1 MKFNN
6 IIVLGAGVIGSCY
19 GAMLSTRNKVLLID
33 NIEIVDKINNKGIT
47 IITDVEKKFNP
58 TAQTNLDEIRPNT
71 LIILTTKAYQTESAI
86 KSIKSLLLTDTIILI
101 LQNGLGNKDIVK
113 NIIKHKAEVIR
124 GIINSGAWEIRPSCF
139 NLILR
144 ETVLEPTNTSNA
156 ISQIFNESG
165 LLTRTSQNF
174 IFELWQKLILN
185 CVVNP
190 LTAILRVRNNQI
202 CVPILKDLRQLIIE
216 ECVKVGK
223 AESIILPA
231 NLLETLDKSIQS
243 YNNFSSMYNDVMNG
257 KKTEIDFLNGKI
269 VELGKKHS
277 KPTPCNEAL
286 YNIIK
291 FMETKN
297 ENS

>member
-6 IIVLGAGVIGSCY
+6 IIVLGAGVIGSCF

-33 NIEIVDKINNKGIT
+33 NIEIVDKINTKGIT
-47 IITDVEKKFNP
+47 LITDVEKKFNP
-58 TAQTNLDEIRPNT
+58 TAQTNLDEIRPIT

-101 LQNGLGNKDIVK
+101 LQNGLGNEDIVK

-124 GIINSGAWEIRPSCF
+124 GIINSGAWEIRPGCF

-144 ETVLEPTNTSNA
+144 ETVFEPTNTSNA

-165 LLTRTSQNF
+165 LPTRTSQNF
-174 IFELWQKLILN
+174 IFELWQKLTLN
-185 CVVNP
+185 CVLNP

-202 CVPILKDLRQLIIE
+202 SIPILKSLRHQIIE
-216 ECVKVGK
+216 ECKKVSEAEGVKLPHNLS
-223 AESIILPA
+223 EIIYIA
-231 NLLETLDKSIQS
+231 IQN
-243 YNNFSSMYNDVMNG
+243 YTNFSSMYHDIING
-257 KKTEIDFLNGKI
+257 NKTEIDFLNGRI
-269 VELGKKHS
+269 VEIGKKYNI
-277 KPTPCNEAL
+277 PTPYNEVL

-291 FMETKN
+291 FMEMKN
-297 ENS
+297 GNS

>member
-33 NIEIVDKINNKGIT
+33 NIEIVDKINTKGIT
-47 IITDVEKKFNP
+47 LITDVEKKFNP
-58 TAQTNLDEIRPNT
+58 TAQTNLDEIRPIT

-101 LQNGLGNKDIVK
+101 LQNGLGNEDIVK

-124 GIINSGAWEIRPSCF
+124 GIINSGAWEIRPGCF

-144 ETVLEPTNTSNA
+144 ETVFEPTNTSNA

-165 LLTRTSQNF
+165 LPTRTSQNF
-174 IFELWQKLILN
+174 IFELWQKLTLN
-185 CVVNP
+185 CVLNP

-202 CVPILKDLRQLIIE
+202 SIPILKSLRHQIIE
-216 ECVKVGK
+216 ECKKVSEAEGVKLPHNLS
-223 AESIILPA
+223 EIIYIA
-231 NLLETLDKSIQS
+231 IQN
-243 YNNFSSMYNDVMNG
+243 YTNFSSMYHDIING
-257 KKTEIDFLNGKI
+257 NKTEIDFLNGRI
-269 VELGKKHS
+269 VEIGKKYNI
-277 KPTPCNEAL
+277 PTPYNEVL

-291 FMETKN
+291 FMEMKN
-297 ENS
+297 ANS

>member
-139 NLILR
+139 TFILR